1 MNLIKI
7 GQLSE
12 NEARNYLESIIWQDG
27 VVCPHCKA
35 KTAYALHG
43 EAHRNG
49 LYKCSSCGKQFTVT
63 TNTILHGSHLPI
75 KTWLVA
81 FYLMCSSKKGIS
93 ALQLQRNLGIKTY
106 KTAWKMAHAIRNAMQ
121 ETDSFAKLF
130 GDVEVDETYVG
141 GKDRNG
147 KRGRGSRA
155 KTPIVGLAQR
165 KGKVKTQP
173 VDRVDSDTL
182 KAIILDNVR
191 QDSRILTDE
200 WKSYTGIGIHFDGG
214 HEVVNHG
221 SGEYVKGDISTNWIE
236 SYWSLLKK
244 GIGGIFHHIS
254 KQHLAKY
261 CDEFNF
267 RWNYRKVSDGVR
279 FDKALLGIVKA

>member
-1 MNLIKI
+1 MNLIEI

-12 NEARNYLESIIWQDG
+12 SEARTYLESIVWPNG
-27 VVCPHCKA
+27 PVCPHCGNTHA
-35 KTAYALHG
+35 VRIQGPTS
-43 EAHRNG
+43 RDG
-49 LYKCSSCGKQFTVT
+49 LYSCSKCRREFTVT
-63 TNTILHGSHLPI
+63 VNTILHRSHLPI

-106 KTAWKMAHAIRNAMQ
+106 KTAWKMSHAIRKAMQ
-121 ETDSFAKLF
+121 ECDSFTKLF

-141 GKDRNG
+141 GKDKNG

-155 KTPIVGLAQR
+155 KTPIVGLVQR
-165 KGKVKTQP
+165 KGNVKTQP

-200 WKSYTGIGIHFDGG
+200 WKAYTGIGIHFDGG
-214 HEVVNHG
+214 HEVVNH
-221 SGEYVKGDISTNWIE
+221 SDGEYVKGDISTNWIE

-244 GIGGIFHHIS
+244 GIGGVFHHIS

-279 FDKALLGIVKA
+279 FDKALLGICK